1 MMISSSRPSH
11 ILKSTTKVSPPF
23 ATVTTFMF
31 KTKHDIGSPNYN
43 LNTPKIPPK
52 ALPQS
57 PPLTSPRSF
66 SRAEHRSFTML
77 KPSLSGSISRAH
89 TPKPSTP
96 LPLKSILKGK
106 TSPHR
111 DSYESDGEV
120 AAAKKGSRNNV
131 YTVPNSPPQHAHL
144 GESLVQLI
152 LSFHHYVP
160 YLIFYPIKVP

>member
-1 MMISSSRPSH
+1 MIISSSSPSH
-11 ILKSTTKVSPPF
+11 GLKSATRLTPPF

-43 LNTPKIPPK
+43 LNTPKIPSK

-57 PPLTSPRSF
+57 PPLMPPRSF

-77 KPSLSGSISRAH
+77 KPSLSSSTSRTH

-96 LPLKSILKGK
+96 QPLKSILKGK
-106 TSPHR
+106 TSPPR

-120 AAAKKGSRNNV
+120 TAAKKSV
-131 YTVPNSPPQHAHL
+131 YTVPNSLPQHAHL
-144 GESLVQLI
+144 GESLV
-152 LSFHHYVP
+152 
-160 YLIFYPIKVP
+160 